1 LAGAE
6 MRDIKRRI
14 RAIGNI
20 RQTTK
25 AMELVASTKM
35 RKARV
40 LLGKTRPYSHT
51 IEDVINDIITHVR
64 EDRYRRA
71 EEEFKHDLMDIR
83 EVKKT
88 CYIIISA
95 DRGLAGSYNVNVTRK
110 VQSHMN
116 KNKRDE
122 ISIIAV
128 GQKTKDYFGRR
139 NYDIKGEFTQISESP
154 TYTDAKNIG
163 KLCME
168 LYSQGLVDEV
178 YLIYTEFLTTI
189 SYIPVATRLLPLEP
203 KKIEERKK
211 SMEGKDKPEVTKFI
225 LYEPSAE
232 EILNYLI
239 PKYIESMIFGALAE
253 AAACEQSSRRV
264 AMKNATDNAGELID
278 DLQLEYHR
286 ARQASIT
293 QEIAEIVSG
302 TDALS

>member
-1 LAGAE
+1 

-14 RAIGNI
+14 RAISNI

-40 LLGKTRPYSHT
+40 LLNKTRPYAHT
-51 IEDVINDIITHVR
+51 IEDVINDIITHIR
-64 EDRYRRA
+64 DNKYKEDEA
-71 EEEFKHDLMDIR
+71 EFKHELMDVR

-95 DRGLAGSYNVNVTRK
+95 DRGLAGSYNVNVIRK
-110 VQSHMN
+110 AQSHLS

-122 ISIIAV
+122 MSMIVV
-128 GQKTKDYFGRR
+128 GQKIKDYFERR
-139 NYDIKGEFTQISESP
+139 GYDIEGEFTQISENP

-163 KLCME
+163 KLCMD

-189 SYIPVATRLLPLEP
+189 SYKPVVSRLLPLEP
-203 KKIEERKK
+203 KNTKK
-211 SMEGKDKPEVTKFI
+211 SVEDKDIPGATKFM

-232 EILNYLI
+232 EILSYLI
-239 PKYIESMIFGALAE
+239 PKYIESMIFGALVE

-264 AMKNATDNAGELID
+264 AMKNATDNAGELIS

-302 TDALS
+302 TEALS